1 MSLVGADCETGLAF
15 VIPVDLFGKPLKPG
29 DAHCAIQQFGD
40 HIQWNEQP
48 SGSSTRMLGCSMSI
62 MVLRGTSPGR
72 QSTAIGCRRACM
84 SRRSAYAGGSRSSGC
99 RTLRRTG

>member
-1 MSLVGADCETGLAF
+1 MSLVGADCETSLAF

-48 SGSSTRMLGCSMSI
+48 SGSSTRMLGC
-62 MVLRGTSPGR
+62 
-72 QSTAIGCRRACM
+72 
-84 SRRSAYAGGSRSSGC
+84 
-99 RTLRRTG
+99 